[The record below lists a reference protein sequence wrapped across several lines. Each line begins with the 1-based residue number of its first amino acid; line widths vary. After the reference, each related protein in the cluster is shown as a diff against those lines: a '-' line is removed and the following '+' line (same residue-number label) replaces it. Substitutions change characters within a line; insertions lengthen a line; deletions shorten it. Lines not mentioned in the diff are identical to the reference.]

1 MHFSFSSV
9 LIAILASNLI
19 LIFITAVLYKKK
31 FFLTIGYRVLLAGL
45 VIAALRIIV
54 PLELPNIKNIY
65 FPKFISYIISR
76 LLTPRL
82 YIFSHWFSIWE
93 LFLIVWGIGFLT
105 GVYLSIRQYHQ
116 LKKVIISQ
124 GKELT
129 DNKEIGEC
137 LEKIC
142 LQKNK
147 RNSFKVYQCPVI
159 KVPMVFGFRNPSIL
173 LPEEVG
179 LDNQQLYFILYHEMM
194 HHFNHDLYIQM
205 IIELLSILY
214 WWNPACRV
222 LKKQIHILLE
232 MRVDDEVIN
241 QNPEETSA
249 YLECL
254 LYLVKNYSKN
264 ISLPEHM
271 MGFINDN
278 STLIKRFEM
287 LTDSKAGRKKRLPG
301 AFCKTSN
308 FKAASSAVA
317 ARTSWE
323 RAL

>member
-19 LIFITAVLYKKK
+19 LIFITAVFKKK

-105 GVYLSIRQYHQ
+105 GVYLCIRQYHQ

-137 LEKIC
+137 LK
-142 LQKNK
+142 
-147 RNSFKVYQCPVI
+147 
-159 KVPMVFGFRNPSIL
+159 
-173 LPEEVG
+173 
-179 LDNQQLYFILYHEMM
+179 
-194 HHFNHDLYIQM
+194 
-205 IIELLSILY
+205 
-214 WWNPACRV
+214 
-222 LKKQIHILLE
+222 
-232 MRVDDEVIN
+232 
-241 QNPEETSA
+241 
-249 YLECL
+249 
-254 LYLVKNYSKN
+254 
-264 ISLPEHM
+264 
-271 MGFINDN
+271 FINVLSLKFQWFLD
-278 STLIKRFEM
+278 LEIPVFYYR
-287 LTDSKAGRKKRLPG
+287 KRLD
-301 AFCKTSN
+301 
-308 FKAASSAVA
+308 
-317 ARTSWE
+317 
-323 RAL
+323 